1 MFLRTGVLLSIACC
15 AIASAGVQDPLG
27 WVTNAGGVIARDAQ
41 GRVVAVDLR
50 ASWATDSDLDSLA
63 SIPTLSRL
71 DLSETRITD
80 HGLRQLKGASAITD
94 LNLRYAELITGEG
107 LSSLKTWAQLK
118 RLNMEG
124 TKLTDNTLQHLSA
137 FTSLESVNLGSVLV
151 TDAGLDALTSLPHLR
166 ELILGGNKLTD
177 AGLQALRQ
185 LPGLTYLDLG
195 GTQREDSG
203 LWSVSLTQP
212 GLDAIATLKELRRL
226 KLEGALVTARGLA
239 TLQVLSK
246 LEELDLH
253 DCPRIGDD
261 VIPVLSA
268 MPGLRSVDLA
278 GTKVTGAGIAK
289 LRKAKPNCLVRG
301 GGAAAKSGA
310 QIDEP

>member
-1 MFLRTGVLLSIACC
+1 MFLRFGVLFSIFCC
-15 AIASAGVQDPLG
+15 ALAPAGIEDPLA
-27 WVTNAGGVIARDAQ
+27 WVSNAGGAVARDAQ
-41 GRVVAVDLR
+41 GQVVAVDLR
-50 ASWATDSDLDSLA
+50 ASWATDSELDSLA
-63 SIPTLSRL
+63 GIPTLSRL

-80 HGLRQLKGASAITD
+80 HGLRRLKNASAITD

-107 LSSLKTWAQLK
+107 LSSLKHWTQLK
-118 RLNMEG
+118 RLDMEG
-124 TKLTDNTLQHLSA
+124 TKVTDNTLQHLSA
-137 FTSLESVNLGSVLV
+137 FTSLESLNLSSVLV

-166 ELILGGNKLTD
+166 ELTLGGNKLTD

-212 GLDAIATLKELRRL
+212 GLDTIATLKELRRL
-226 KLEGALVTARGLA
+226 KLDGTLITARGLA
-239 TLQVLSK
+239 TLQVLSN

-253 DCPRIGDD
+253 DCARVGDD

-278 GTKVTGAGIAK
+278 GTKVTGAGIAQLK
-289 LRKAKPNCLVRG
+289 KAKPNCLVRG
-301 GGAAAKSGA
+301 GGAAAKSDA
-310 QIDEP
+310 QIDER